1 LSFAKPILLPKPNLN
16 HHTKIIY
23 WFKNSAI
30 SSINW
35 NQESEAEEVNSI
47 TTSSHIKKIKP
58 QTLEFLLNLR
68 TKNHRTSSLL
78 NHTILNH
85 KHTLKHPK
93 KKREERE
100 RKTERVREKRDFVVH
115 HLFSSIRSI
124 GKTFG
129 IF

>member
-1 LSFAKPILLPKPNLN
+1 VQSLPFLSFAKPILLPKPNLN

-93 KKREERE
+93 KKEK
-100 RKTERVREKRDFVVH
+100 RKREKQ
-115 HLFSSIRSI
+115 SE
-124 GKTFG
+124 
-129 IF
+129 